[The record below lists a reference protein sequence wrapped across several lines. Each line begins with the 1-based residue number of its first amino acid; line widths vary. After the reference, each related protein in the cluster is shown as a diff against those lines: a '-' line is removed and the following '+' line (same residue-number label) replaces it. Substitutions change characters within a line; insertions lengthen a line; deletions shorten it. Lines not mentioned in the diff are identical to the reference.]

1 MIMRKILFLFML
13 FTALTCMAQIERQ
26 DKVSYFCQVVYS
38 PSYQYI
44 YLPEEKLPKSLV
56 DKDGELLKFN
66 NITHVL
72 NYMSS
77 LGWDI
82 FNIFKSEA
90 GFTEVI
96 FVKKIIDKDKA
107 KEGLFFDD
115 YPYKKKKK

>member
-1 MIMRKILFLFML
+1 ML

-26 DKVSYFCQVVYS
+26 DKQSYFCQVVYS

-56 DKDGELLKFN
+56 DKDGELVKFN
-66 NITHVL
+66 NVTHVL
-72 NYMSS
+72 SFMSS
-77 LGWDI
+77 HGWDI
-82 FNIFKSEA
+82 VNIFKSEA